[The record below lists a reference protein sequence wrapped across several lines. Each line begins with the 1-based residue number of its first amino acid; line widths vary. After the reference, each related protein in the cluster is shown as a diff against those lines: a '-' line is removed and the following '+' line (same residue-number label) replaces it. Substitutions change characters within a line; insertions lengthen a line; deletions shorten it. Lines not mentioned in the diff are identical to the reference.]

1 MLIIGIDIETTGGT
15 HEICEF
21 AAVALDARSGKELF
35 SVASLVD
42 PGAVT
47 WNPFAMRVHGITPAM
62 VRGKPRINDVWSSFK
77 TKLAPYAATTRHF
90 AHNASFE
97 RSHLSNGLGRQF
109 DISLECTMAL
119 SKSKFQSNSYKLA
132 NVCATLKI
140 PFRESH
146 RAEPDARA
154 AALVAIRLLATR

>member
-1 MLIIGIDIETTGGT
+1 MILIGIDIETTGGT

-21 AAVALDARSGKELF
+21 AAVAIDARSGKELF

-77 TKLAPYAATTRHF
+77 TKLAPYAATARHF
-90 AHNASFE
+90 AHNAPFE
-97 RSHLSNGLGRQF
+97 RTHLSNGLGRQF

-119 SKSKFQSNSYKLA
+119 SESKFRSDSCTADSCIASVHWRNAIAGRDHLA
-132 NVCATLKI
+132 RCG
-140 PFRESH
+140 R
-146 RAEPDARA
+146 
-154 AALVAIRLLATR
+154 RLMFQ